1 VIRTAVA
8 QAFQDTP
15 LTNVNS
21 LAGEFWRQ
29 GWAFRLFGGLFLTF
43 GASALL
49 LAAAGLYGVMAFTVR
64 RRTQEI
70 GVRMALGASQRGVLR
85 MVLWQGIWRVSLGI
99 VLGLLPGWYLGG
111 LMQAL
116 LANVSPADP
125 VVHATTA
132 ATLLVAGTLATL
144 VPALRASSV
153 DPVTAIG
160 RE

>member
-1 VIRTAVA
+1 
-8 QAFQDTP
+8 
-15 LTNVNS
+15 
-21 LAGEFWRQ
+21 
-29 GWAFRLFGGLFLTF
+29 
-43 GASALL
+43 
-49 LAAAGLYGVMAFTVR
+49 
-64 RRTQEI
+64 
-70 GVRMALGASQRGVLR
+70 MALGASQRGVLR

-125 VVHATTA
+125 VVHAATA
-132 ATLLVAGTLATL
+132 ATLLLAGTLATL